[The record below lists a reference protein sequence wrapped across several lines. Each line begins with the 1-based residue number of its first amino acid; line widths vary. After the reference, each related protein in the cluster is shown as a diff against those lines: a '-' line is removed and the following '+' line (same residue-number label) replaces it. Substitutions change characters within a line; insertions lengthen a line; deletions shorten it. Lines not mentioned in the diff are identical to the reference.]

1 MGQHPDFKRVSAWVK
16 TPNLLLVGHVKITF
30 VSSTVFNV
38 SCIACTLSNCV
49 NVLKS
54 GMSVM
59 VVYQPVFVFLPVIIT
74 GPFYSE
80 KNL

>member
-1 MGQHPDFKRVSAWVK
+1 MGQHPDFKRVSACVK

-54 GMSVM
+54 DKSVM
-59 VVYQPVFVFLPVIIT
+59 VVYQSAFVLLPGSIT
-74 GPFYSE
+74 GH
-80 KNL
+80 